1 MSFSNFNMYV
11 FILLVIT
18 ISNFQKI
25 YHYFVLETNR
35 SFHYNLLI
43 LIWKKGLKS
52 TSVLSWEPS
61 SWELLPTDG
70 QKDGP
75 TVGPLVGRHTL
86 FKNLKKTPLR
96 RAMHGFRSHRFLFP
110 FLPCFSSPCVLERA
124 ARRATVCHPSK
135 AASVAVLACLAWLA
149 TSGSLPTRGVYGVH
163 KAHSSET

>member
-96 RAMHGFRSHRFLFP
+96 RAMHGFRSHRFLFSLSAML
-110 FLPCFSSPCVLERA
+110 FLPVRAWARRA
-124 ARRATVCHPSK
+124 ARHCVPSK
-135 AASVAVLACLAWLA
+135 
-149 TSGSLPTRGVYGVH
+149 
-163 KAHSSET
+163 